1 MTDSEKVKPTWV
13 RRYADRFVSIT
24 RFKCFNRRQ
33 QQAYLDMRENQLKQ
47 ITKRFDCEEN
57 AKLSPMEKKSNANLF
72 TKTKRELKS
81 KWMVFNDLDR
91 LWNDERVWLQ
101 VGHKHRHQ
109 TTLDQWVVAL
119 VKERP
124 PKRL

>member
-1 MTDSEKVKPTWV
+1 
-13 RRYADRFVSIT
+13 
-24 RFKCFNRRQ
+24 
-33 QQAYLDMRENQLKQ
+33 MRENQLKQ